1 MLPDVMV
8 NPLACIA
15 THGQREFSRVRHR
28 GLPTAPTRGVPAAYV
43 LTCPT
48 KRPRNGRVIPCPRQG
63 SNPDR
68 RFLKG
73 DVCLQTGAPSFIE
86 RLQERAYKTPNCP
99 GGLAS
104 KREPIMADTRQVNA
118 KCRSIC
124 LAAAATGDLTRIL
137 VGHDFCNASILSE
150 RCLFC
155 TKNLVGDR

>member
-1 MLPDVMV
+1 MLPELMV
-8 NPLACIA
+8 NPLARVV

-43 LTCPT
+43 LTYPT

-104 KREPIMADTRQVNA
+104 KRAPIMADTRQVDA
-118 KCRSIC
+118 KCRPIC
-124 LAAAATGDLTRIL
+124 LAASATLDLPRIF
-137 VGHDFCNASILSE
+137 VGRDFSNATILSE
-150 RCLFC
+150 RYLFC
-155 TKNLVGDR
+155 TKNPVGDR